1 MGETGNFHLHLALT
15 FRCLYERLDLL
26 DEVLDR
32 VGGSLQLLL
41 VAVQG
46 VAEVGR
52 VLEQGGFTK

>member
-1 MGETGNFHLHLALT
+1 MHLALT
-15 FRCLYERLDLL
+15 FRCLNERLDLL

-52 VLEQGGFTK
+52 VLEQKEGIEDDLPNKP

>member
-1 MGETGNFHLHLALT
+1 MHLVLT

-52 VLEQGGFTK
+52 VLEQKEGIEDDLPNNY